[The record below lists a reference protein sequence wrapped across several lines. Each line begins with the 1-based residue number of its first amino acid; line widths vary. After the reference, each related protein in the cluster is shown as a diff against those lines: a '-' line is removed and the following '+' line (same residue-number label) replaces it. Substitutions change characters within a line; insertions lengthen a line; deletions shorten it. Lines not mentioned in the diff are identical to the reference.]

1 MAVLIPDERWVV
13 LRHKNF
19 KTQQAN
25 IRDKQ
30 DQATANVAPID
41 VGSIPGHSIRWL
53 EKILA
58 APSVDKHGKCAKT
71 EKIN

>member
-53 EKILA
+53 EKNSSHAICGQTWKMCK
-58 APSVDKHGKCAKT
+58 D
-71 EKIN
+71 